1 MNQELE
7 FAQTIEAIKE
17 LAKLQNN
24 VLSEEQIAEAFL
36 KIGMSKEELQ
46 PVYEYLKQK
55 KIGIGQPVDL
65 DEYLTKE
72 DTDYLSLYLEELK
85 SLPKVT
91 EGEKEAYFIA
101 AMAGEKD
108 AKGKV
113 IEILLPDVIDIA
125 KLYSGQGVCIE
136 DLIGEGNVALSM
148 GVEMLGCLEKAD
160 EVSGMLGKM
169 MMDAMETLIDEEVN
183 TRKTDQKVVDK
194 VNAVAAC
201 AKELSESLQKKITVE
216 ELVRESEF
224 SEEEIRDAIQI
235 SGKKIEY
242 FEEN

>member
-224 SEEEIRDAIQI
+224 SEEEIHDAIQI